1 MRHRRTQGP
10 PRQHHSME
18 TIPTQPAERTRRDV
32 LLILHIVSHAWCLL
46 YKRSIGRVTSA
57 PRCVAWPPGQNARM
71 ASPHIY
77 PPPPRMMS
85 CLHIKARNMRRKE
98 SVYWYSNCPEQHPPP
113 LPQRICILL
122 FLISKLVTTFFEM
135 TLSKSR

>member
-77 PPPPRMMS
+77 PPPRMMS